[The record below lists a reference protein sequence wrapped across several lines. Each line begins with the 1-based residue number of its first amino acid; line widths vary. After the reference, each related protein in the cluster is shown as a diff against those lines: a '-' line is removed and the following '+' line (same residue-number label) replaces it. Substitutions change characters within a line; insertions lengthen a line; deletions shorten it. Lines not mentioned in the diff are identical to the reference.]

1 MIRRTARATWKP
13 FIRRMYERRSRASQ
27 PEASRY
33 PLTLGRGDQVGVKMV
48 ERAYWRQDPTTLHYV
63 LMLLGG
69 IDELAASRS
78 AMAPR
83 HYRQTAP

>member
-1 MIRRTARATWKP
+1 
-13 FIRRMYERRSRASQ
+13 
-27 PEASRY
+27 
-33 PLTLGRGDQVGVKMV
+33 MV